1 MDSLTHTLAGTLVA
15 RAGFSQRMGKMATVT
30 LTASA
35 VAPDLDYLLRLGGP
49 QFYLAEHRGFTHS
62 FVGIAIMAPLLGLL
76 FSRFDPKRRYWAWT
90 SLSALGI
97 GLHILLD
104 LFTSF
109 GTMVFYPFSKE
120 RYAWDLLFIIDP
132 YLSGTIILGI
142 ALSYLLK
149 ARSTLPARLGLLL
162 LSSYAALAAFNH
174 TQALI
179 RVKAEAKARGLQ
191 VLQAA
196 ALPLPFSPFRW
207 SGILETPKAIYQG
220 SFSTLERAPLQF
232 VAHPKV
238 NLNGPLKAAED
249 EAIVKFFRWFARFP
263 IVEVKESNPGL
274 IVEYFD
280 LRFVAIPG
288 RRPFLVQ
295 VAFDKKG
302 RIVKSGLVRP

>member
-1 MDSLTHTLAGTLVA
+1 MDSVTHTLAGTLVA
-15 RAGFSQRMGKMATVT
+15 RAGFSQRMGKRATVA
-30 LTASA
+30 LTISA

-62 FVGIAIMAPLLGLL
+62 FVGIALMAPLLGLL
-76 FSRFDPKRRYWAWT
+76 FSRFDPKRRYFSWT

-109 GTMVFYPFSKE
+109 GTMVFYPFSRE

-149 ARSTLPARLGLLL
+149 ARSALPARLGLLL
-162 LSSYAALAAFNH
+162 LSSYVALAAWSH
-174 TQALI
+174 TQALMK
-179 RVKAEAKARGLQ
+179 VKAEAQARGLQ
-191 VLQAA
+191 VLKIAA
-196 ALPLPFSPFRW
+196 FPLPFSPFRW
-207 SGILETPKAIYQG
+207 SGILETPAAIYQG
-220 SFSTLERAPLQF
+220 SFSTREKAPLRF

-238 NLNGPLKAAED
+238 DLNGPLKAAED

-263 IVEVKESNPGL
+263 IVEVKEANPGL
-274 IVEYFD
+274 VVEYFD
-280 LRFVAIPG
+280 LRFTAFPG
-288 RRPFLVQ
+288 RRPFLVR
-295 VAFDKKG
+295 VAFDQKG
-302 RIVKSGLVRP
+302 RVVRSGFVRP